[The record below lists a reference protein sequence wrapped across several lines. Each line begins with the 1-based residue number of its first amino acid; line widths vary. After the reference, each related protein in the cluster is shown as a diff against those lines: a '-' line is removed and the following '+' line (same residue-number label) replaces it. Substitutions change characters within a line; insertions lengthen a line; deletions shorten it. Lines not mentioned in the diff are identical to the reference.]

1 LGPPIDIDISFAG
14 GWSHQTI
21 GYSKTSE
28 SVLSGL
34 TRVPSAPYVD

>member
-28 SVLSGL
+28 SVPIAL
-34 TRVPSAPYVD
+34 TRVPFVPHVV